1 LSVYELKQPLYN
13 RNDTKAN
20 HMLIWLTFTVLYR
33 TQDHMRELR
42 IFRISLILFNLKT
55 DISMKRERIK
65 HEQTNKTVLQ
75 GN

>member
-1 LSVYELKQPLYN
+1 
-13 RNDTKAN
+13 
-20 HMLIWLTFTVLYR
+20 MLIWLTFTVLYR
-33 TQDHMRELR
+33 TQDHLRELR

-55 DISMKRERIK
+55 YISMKRERIK